1 MAKAESTESQ
11 AKRVKAEDMNN
22 GNGIKPAAMPS
33 TDQIKKRFAL
43 KAISAAKIEIS
54 FFPHKGRFSPL
65 RSWAFFLK

>member
-43 KAISAAKIEIS
+43 KAISAAKIEIT
-54 FFPHKGRFSPL
+54 FFPKRLVFSL
-65 RSWAFFLK
+65 FAHELFS